1 MGEGM
6 NEKAS
11 LENQRH
17 SFLFNLIVLL
27 FIFLNILKF
36 IYF

>member
-1 MGEGM
+1 MDEGM

-17 SFLFNLIVLL
+17 SFFFLNLIVLL
-27 FIFLNILKF
+27 FIF
-36 IYF
+36 